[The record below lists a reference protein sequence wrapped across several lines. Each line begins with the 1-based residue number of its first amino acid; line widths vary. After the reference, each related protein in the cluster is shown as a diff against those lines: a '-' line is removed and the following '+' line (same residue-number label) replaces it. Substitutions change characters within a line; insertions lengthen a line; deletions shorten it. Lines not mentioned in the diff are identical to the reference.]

1 MESNQPPSAASG
13 PDHAG
18 SRKELFAWALYDWAN
33 SAYSTISITVLVTY
47 VIFVLGKVREDLGA
61 TVWGWGIGVTVF
73 FAAIASPISGAIA
86 DAHASKNRWLACT
99 AITGAVAAAL
109 MFFATPERP
118 WLLVGLF
125 LIAHFFYELS
135 FCFYNAFLPDVAS
148 DENMGRVSAWGYI
161 LGYIGGGL
169 ALLIVLLLFSHGHHL
184 GLPKSDDDANAL
196 LPRLSLLL
204 MGLWWGVFS
213 LPAILWLKD
222 HGQAAKHRLPIR
234 QATKKAAR
242 EVMGTIRNIR
252 QYRVLAIFLVGFLL
266 YNDGVQTIISQ
277 ASVFAG
283 KVLAMETAELVKV
296 ILMIQFVAVPGAW
309 IVGWLADKVG
319 DKPALIG
326 CLITWIALL
335 FFAFSVTTT
344 REFWYMAVVVAL
356 IMGGTQSVSRAL
368 MGSMTPRERSGEFF
382 GFFNLSGK
390 ATSFV
395 GPPLFSTVL
404 AVTDSAH
411 WAIVSLLVFFLAGLV
426 IVGFVDVKKGR
437 QEARAA
443 EQGAAA

>member
-1 MESNQPPSAASG
+1 MELNHPPSASADSGHAAS
-13 PDHAG
+13 
-18 SRKELFAWALYDWAN
+18 RRELFAWALYDWAN

-47 VIFVLGKVREDLGA
+47 VMFVLDTVHEDLGA

-86 DAHASKNRWLACT
+86 DAHASKNRWLAVT
-99 AITGAVAAAL
+99 AVTGAIAAAL

-118 WLLVGLF
+118 WLLVVLF

-148 DENMGRVSAWGYI
+148 DENMGRISAWGYI

-169 ALLIVLLLFSHGHHL
+169 ALLVVLLLFAHGHYL
-184 GLPKSDDDANAL
+184 GLPKSGEDPTAL
-196 LPRLSLLL
+196 LPRLSLLI

-222 HGQAAKHRLPIR
+222 HGQAAKHRLPIA
-234 QATKKAAR
+234 QATRKAGR
-242 EVMGTIRNIR
+242 EVLHTIRNIR
-252 QYRVLAIFLVGFLL
+252 QYRILAIFLVGFLL

-277 ASVFAG
+277 ASVFAD

-309 IVGWLADKVG
+309 LVGWLADKVG

-335 FFAFSVTTT
+335 FYAFSVTTT
-344 REFWYMAVVVAL
+344 TEFWYMAVVVAI

-404 AVTDSAH
+404 ALSGSAH
-411 WAIVSLLVFFLAGLV
+411 WAIVSLLVFFAGGLV
-426 IVGFVDVKKGR
+426 IVSFVDVKRGR

-443 EQGAAA
+443 EPQAA